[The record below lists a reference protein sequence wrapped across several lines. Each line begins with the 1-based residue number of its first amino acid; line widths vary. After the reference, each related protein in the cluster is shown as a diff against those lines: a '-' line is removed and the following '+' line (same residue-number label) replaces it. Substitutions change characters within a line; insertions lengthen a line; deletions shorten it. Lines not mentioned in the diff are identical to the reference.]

1 MYLNSY
7 SFSWWIELWLSFY
20 HKELAEEFNN
30 TEKYI
35 TFTVPIEKEVAS
47 IDKNG
52 EEITKKHLTYYNLL
66 VARNFWQAYYQVL
79 PIIASLM
86 KS

>member
-52 EEITKKHLTYYNLL
+52 EEITKKHLTCYNLM

-79 PIIASLM
+79 SIIASLM